1 MAAAGR
7 GAGASWW
14 QVDPSPFEDMPDGE
28 RDRLTGVFARW
39 LASLRRPAW
48 IHVLVE
54 EGRVEWEDLRAGYRA
69 PRFYVE
75 AHPGDD
81 PAVAGIPARPALPP
95 GRPAPLRESRRMALL
110 SGGLW
115 ARVYLVYRLPPSL
128 PEAFPA
134 RPDIVDEVHI
144 HVEPVRSPRGL
155 AARWRRIR
163 PLAVGGF
170 LREYWEALGALLAES
185 QAGHRLL
192 RVRILLVVLGE
203 SPGEAEGRGR
213 GLESY
218 LDGLGVGWQLPLRG
232 HRALYSL
239 APAAVRAVAP
249 VVVSSA
255 GAPAL
260 YPFVSEELSHPDG
273 VFLGFNVRTGSPII
287 YNPYAMANYNFVII
301 GETGSGKSMTGKVY
315 IRRWWRRF
323 AGPVYVIDPSGEYAG
338 VASRL
343 APGLRVYRADPDAA
357 GLDPVRLLR
366 AGLLDLGT
374 VFEVLADVYGLSSRE
389 ERLGLLEAL
398 EGAGSMGDLAA
409 SGVLREARVD
419 AGLFE
424 GDPPPLGGEGP
435 GVVFDLSGLRGGR
448 QKILAGALLAALLR
462 PRLRSRALLVVDEGW
477 MWAEYP
483 AVMHLLAETARVGR
497 KHGVNF
503 LFLTQRP
510 ADVLRSEA
518 GRTIL
523 EQSATVLLLRLN
535 EAGVEAIRDVY
546 MLTEGEVRRL
556 IEARPGEGI
565 LRAGSWRLAVYI
577 QPSRSEL
584 REFSTRPGEWQR

>member
-1 MAAAGR
+1 M
-7 GAGASWW
+7 
-14 QVDPSPFEDMPDGE
+14 V
-28 RDRLTGVFARW
+28 
-39 LASLRRPAW
+39 
-48 IHVLVE
+48 
-54 EGRVEWEDLRAGYRA
+54 
-69 PRFYVE
+69 
-75 AHPGDD
+75 
-81 PAVAGIPARPALPP
+81 
-95 GRPAPLRESRRMALL
+95 LL

-128 PEAFPA
+128 PEAFLA
-134 RPDIVDEVHI
+134 RPDIVDEVHV
-144 HVEPVRSPRGL
+144 HVEPVKSLRGL
-155 AARWRRIR
+155 NARWRRIR
-163 PLAVGGF
+163 PLAAGGF
-170 LREYWEALGALLAES
+170 LREYWEALAALLAES

-203 SPGEAEGRGR
+203 SPGEVEGRGR

-239 APAAVRAVAP
+239 IPAGVKAITP
-249 VVVSSA
+249 VIVSSA
-255 GAPAL
+255 GSPAL

-273 VFLGFNVRTGSPII
+273 VFLGFNVRTGSPIV
-287 YNPYAMANYNFVII
+287 YNPYQMPNYNFVVI

-323 AGPVYVIDPSGEYAG
+323 HSPVYIIDPSGEYAR
-338 VASRL
+338 VAPKL
-343 APGLRVYRADPDAA
+343 APGLRVYRADPSAA
-357 GLDPVRLLR
+357 GLDPARLLR
-366 AGLLDLGT
+366 AGLLDFG
-374 VFEVLADVYGLSSRE
+374 VAYEVLADVYGLSSRE
-389 ERLGLLEAL
+389 ERLRLLEAL
-398 EGAGSMGDLAA
+398 EEAESMEDLVA

-424 GDPPPLGGEGP
+424 GDPPPLKEEGS
-435 GVVFDLSGLRGGR
+435 GVVFDLSGLQGRR
-448 QKILAGALLAALLR
+448 QKILAGALLAAMLR
-462 PRLRSRALLVVDEGW
+462 PRLRRRALLVVDEGW

-497 KHGVNF
+497 KYGVNF

-510 ADVLRSEA
+510 ADVLKGEA

-535 EAGVEAIRDVY
+535 EASIEAIRDIY
-546 MLTEGEVRRL
+546 MLTEGEVQRL

-584 REFSTRPGEWQR
+584 KEFTTRPGEW